1 MGLKAY
7 PFYLFID
14 MACKLAFEPMHVPFN
29 MHLDGVDEITEVK
42 HIRSMLEKEGY
53 KIAFFE
59 EVHIVW
65 VYNDENGKVI
75 NNNV

>member
-1 MGLKAY
+1 
-7 PFYLFID
+7 
-14 MACKLAFEPMHVPFN
+14 
-29 MHLDGVDEITEVK
+29 
-42 HIRSMLEKEGY
+42 MLEKEGY

-75 NNNV
+75 NNNVKHTQPLSVILLKSMQIAIDEITNEIIQQGHSKHRCVSSIG